1 MTVVALTEP
10 TVALSIVALALNAGS
25 TNFSQIVARTIAEP
39 AAALGPGH
47 LLAFAALFVV
57 TLAETGRLPVDNP
70 STHLELTMIHDAMVL
85 EYSGPYLALIEWG
98 AALKLLIFL
107 ALAANL
113 FMPWGI
119 AFSLVTGRV
128 TDRIGQRHR
137 ETRSPRRRDRGVGN
151 TCRQASPLSGAR
163 ALKRILR
170 AGAPGGDVDVPGEVS
185 LVDGTFSQLVMLG
198 SSGMLLTALI
208 VLWRK
213 GVPAYITAYRWQ
225 AWLLAALTAT
235 VGYYGGDRQLY
246 WVAALL
252 MGLKG
257 VAIPALLRTMQRRFG
272 AQREATP
279 YVNTE
284 VSLLIASLLVV
295 FAYLLGRPWMAVTHL
310 PTRQGLPLAMGLLF
324 VSLFII
330 VSRKKAI
337 TQVIGFLMLENAIAL
352 LAVVGTYGVPLL
364 VEFGVFLDALMGF
377 LVMQIFVYHI
387 HETFDTL
394 DVEELA
400 RLRH

>member
-1 MTVVALTEP
+1 M
-10 TVALSIVALALNAGS
+10 N
-25 TNFSQIVARTIAEP
+25 
-39 AAALGPGH
+39 
-47 LLAFAALFVV
+47 
-57 TLAETGRLPVDNP
+57 
-70 STHLELTMIHDAMVL
+70 
-85 EYSGPYLALIEWG
+85 
-98 AALKLLIFL
+98 
-107 ALAANL
+107 
-113 FMPWGI
+113 
-119 AFSLVTGRV
+119 
-128 TDRIGQRHR
+128 
-137 ETRSPRRRDRGVGN
+137 
-151 TCRQASPLSGAR
+151 
-163 ALKRILR
+163 
-170 AGAPGGDVDVPGEVS
+170 
-185 LVDGTFSQLVMLG
+185 GTFSQLVMLG

-225 AWLLAALTAT
+225 AWILAGLTAT
-235 VGYYGGDRQLY
+235 IGYYGGDPKLY

-252 MGLKG
+252 LVLKG
-257 VAIPALLRTMQRRFG
+257 VAIPALLGTMQRRFG

-284 VSLLIASLLVV
+284 TSLVIASLLVL
-295 FAYLLGRPWMAVTHL
+295 FAYVLARPWMSVSDL

-324 VSLFII
+324 VSLFIV

-352 LAVVGTYGVPLL
+352 LAAVGTYGVPLL
-364 VEFGVFLDALMGF
+364 VELGVFLDALMGF

-387 HETFDTL
+387 HETFDTI

>member
-1 MTVVALTEP
+1 M
-10 TVALSIVALALNAGS
+10 
-25 TNFSQIVARTIAEP
+25 
-39 AAALGPGH
+39 
-47 LLAFAALFVV
+47 
-57 TLAETGRLPVDNP
+57 
-70 STHLELTMIHDAMVL
+70 
-85 EYSGPYLALIEWG
+85 
-98 AALKLLIFL
+98 
-107 ALAANL
+107 
-113 FMPWGI
+113 
-119 AFSLVTGRV
+119 
-128 TDRIGQRHR
+128 
-137 ETRSPRRRDRGVGN
+137 
-151 TCRQASPLSGAR
+151 
-163 ALKRILR
+163 
-170 AGAPGGDVDVPGEVS
+170 
-185 LVDGTFSQLVMLG
+185 DGTFSQLVMLG

-246 WVAALL
+246 WVAVLL

-257 VAIPALLRTMQRRFG
+257 VAIPALLTTMQRRFG

-284 VSLLIASLLVV
+284 VSLLIASVLVV
-295 FAYLLGRPWMAVTHL
+295 FAYLLGRPWMAATHL
-310 PTRQGLPLAMGLLF
+310 PTRQGLPLAMSLLF

-387 HETFDTL
+387 HETFDSIN
-394 DVEELA
+394 VEELT